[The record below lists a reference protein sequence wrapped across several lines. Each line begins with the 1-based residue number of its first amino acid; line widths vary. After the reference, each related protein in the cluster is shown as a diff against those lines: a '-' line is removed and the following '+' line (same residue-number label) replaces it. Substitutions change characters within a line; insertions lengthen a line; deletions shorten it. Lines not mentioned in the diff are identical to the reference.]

1 VLRFAPYRD
10 SLQRMSVRR
19 RKWTTKSGEPR
30 EAWVV
35 AYTDATGK
43 RHIETFERKKD
54 ADNRQAAVKTAIAAG
69 IHVPTN
75 KSATITQAARDWLVY
90 IEGEGIEP
98 TTLRN
103 YSHYIRGHLLPR
115 IGNVKLAALTAPR
128 VHLFRD
134 ELVRDLSRITAQ
146 KVLITLKA
154 ILKDARRRGNLAGN
168 PAEGVSI
175 KADKRA
181 AAKLQIGVDI
191 PSREEIARIIAAA
204 KGRARPFLVTAIFT
218 GMRSSELR
226 GLRWSDV
233 DMEKGELHVRQRAD
247 RLNRIGNP
255 KSASSRRTIPIGP
268 MVVNTLREWKLA
280 CPKGSLDLVFPSH
293 RGGIQHHGNIF
304 MRQLRPVLKAAGI
317 GAKYGLHSFRHFF
330 ASWCANRK
338 VDGGREL
345 PIKMVQEL
353 LGHSSILMTADVY
366 GHLFPRAG
374 DTAELAAAE
383 LSLVLGQKGV

>member
-1 VLRFAPYRD
+1 MLRCAPYRD
-10 SLQRMSVRR
+10 TLQLMSVRR

-75 KSATITQAARDWLVY
+75 KSATIAQAARDWLVY

-103 YSHYIRGHLLPR
+103 YSHYIRGHLVPR

-154 ILKDARRRGNLAGN
+154 ILKDDDAAAISRATPLKACQSKRTSERRRSSKSGWTFHHG
-168 PAEGVSI
+168 
-175 KADKRA
+175 R
-181 AAKLQIGVDI
+181 KL
-191 PSREEIARIIAAA
+191 P
-204 KGRARPFLVTAIFT
+204 
-218 GMRSSELR
+218 
-226 GLRWSDV
+226 
-233 DMEKGELHVRQRAD
+233 
-247 RLNRIGNP
+247 
-255 KSASSRRTIPIGP
+255 
-268 MVVNTLREWKLA
+268 
-280 CPKGSLDLVFPSH
+280 GSLP
-293 RGGIQHHGNIF
+293 
-304 MRQLRPVLKAAGI
+304 LR
-317 GAKYGLHSFRHFF
+317 R
-330 ASWCANRK
+330 
-338 VDGGREL
+338 
-345 PIKMVQEL
+345 
-353 LGHSSILMTADVY
+353 DV
-366 GHLFPRAG
+366 R
-374 DTAELAAAE
+374 DR
-383 LSLVLGQKGV
+383 SL